1 MKSFF
6 KKNKYCVVRNAL
18 SKELTEYICD
28 YIISKRN
35 VAKILFLRNYISS
48 HENLYGVFGDS
59 QVPKSYAIY
68 GDVAMDLLLLKLKK
82 QVEKNIGKK
91 VFPTY
96 SYARVYQKGD
106 VLKKHTD
113 RLSCEISATL
123 NLGGSI
129 WALYVNSLG
138 KKTKIDLLPGDMMIY
153 RGEELEHWREPL
165 KGETCSQVFLHFND
179 IKNTE
184 AKTNLYDDRP
194 LLGLPKDI

>member
-18 SKELTEYICD
+18 SKELTEYIRD

-35 VAKILFLRNYISS
+35 VAKILFLRNYISPL
-48 HENLYGVFGDS
+48 ENLYGVFGDG

-68 GDVAMDLLLLKLKK
+68 GDVAIDLLLLKLKK
-82 QVEKNIGKK
+82 QVEKNTGKK
-91 VFPTY
+91 IFPTY

-106 VLKKHTD
+106 VLKRHTD

-123 NLGGSI
+123 NLGGSK
-129 WALYVNSLG
+129 WPLYTKSLG
-138 KKTKIDLLPGDMMIY
+138 REIKVDLLPGDMMIY

-165 KGETCSQVFLHFND
+165 KGEMCVQVFLHFND
-179 IKNTE
+179 IKNKE